1 MLQLSDSISVRRQ
14 LLSHV
19 LQCTKILILINATP
33 FGHYRFAFYTKACI
47 RFVAAQ
53 IRKSSPMHVQ
63 VMAKRS
69 RDQFTIRNLW

>member
-33 FGHYRFAFYTKACI
+33 FGHYRFALYTKLAFALLQLKFASHRQCTC
-47 RFVAAQ
+47 
-53 IRKSSPMHVQ
+53 K
-63 VMAKRS
+63 
-69 RDQFTIRNLW
+69 